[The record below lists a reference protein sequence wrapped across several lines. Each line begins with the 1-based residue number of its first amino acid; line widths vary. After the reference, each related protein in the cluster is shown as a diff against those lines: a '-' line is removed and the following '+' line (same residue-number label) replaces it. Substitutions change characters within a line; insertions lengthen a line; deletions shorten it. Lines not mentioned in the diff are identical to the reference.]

1 MWLVKLDAQDAGGPY
16 TIKATSKVD
25 TKTLEILLEDV
36 LFGDV
41 WICSGQSNMQFTVH
55 QVRYRTIIPRAR
67 MGYSL
72 RGHEGE
78 RNNCFSKIQLVGQT
92 NIKIGRASCRERV

>member
-1 MWLVKLDAQDAGGPY
+1 MSDRIYKAFFCHLGLGSWGHGVWLVKLDAQDAGGPY

-25 TKTLEILLEDV
+25 TRTLEILLEDV

-67 MGYSL
+67 MSYSL
-72 RGHEGE
+72 MGHA
-78 RNNCFSKIQLVGQT
+78 LVKS
-92 NIKIGRASCRERV
+92 N